1 MSPSS
6 VGVST
11 DCVLVGEGRSGGVSR
26 AKRLASSAL
35 WKFLGSRVSASAV
48 ADLVRVESTRV
59 SLSFP
64 LFPSLTDELLRRVP
78 VSAVRSF
85 PYTVEEGRDNRAGTH
100 TNTYM
105 YAN

>member
-1 MSPSS
+1 
-6 VGVST
+6 
-11 DCVLVGEGRSGGVSR
+11 
-26 AKRLASSAL
+26 
-35 WKFLGSRVSASAV
+35 
-48 ADLVRVESTRV
+48 V

-78 VSAVRSF
+78 VSAVRTF
-85 PYTVEEGRDNRAGTH
+85 PYTIEEGRDNRAGTH